1 MVPAGSRTFTAA
13 AFERPVEETPAP
25 RSSGLEADA
34 VSRLNQEDLSII
46 DNFLARRL
54 DLPLD
59 VRANLAGKLAQRMA
73 AKMMVE
79 HAGISDET
87 FLESL
92 AIALRQGFVA
102 R

>member
-1 MVPAGSRTFTAA
+1 
-13 AFERPVEETPAP
+13 
-25 RSSGLEADA
+25 
-34 VSRLNQEDLSII
+34 
-46 DNFLARRL
+46 
-54 DLPLD
+54 
-59 VRANLAGKLAQRMA
+59 MA
-73 AKMMVE
+73 AKMMVQ